1 MPDDASLPVVR
12 RRRWPRNLALLFLL
26 AVIGGFVFWLVKPH
40 TATATA
46 LFEVR
51 RQSSSLLGTQ
61 PAESESAFEI
71 LKKTQIAL
79 LKSKFLLKSAL
90 RDPGIAS
97 LSLFAGVPDPE
108 EWLQDHLEVSF
119 PQD

>member
-1 MPDDASLPVVR
+1 MSDDTSLPVIR
-12 RRRWPRNLALLFLL
+12 RRRWPRIVGLLFLL
-26 AVIGGFVFWLVKPH
+26 TLVGGFIFWLVKPE

-51 RQSSSLLGTQ
+51 MKASSLLGTQ
-61 PAESESAFEI
+61 PVESDSDYQI

-79 LKSKFLLKSAL
+79 LKSKFLLTSAL

-97 LSLFAGVPDPE
+97 LPVIAGLLDPE
-108 EWLQDHLEVSF
+108 EWLQDHLEV
-119 PQD
+119 